1 MAEEITISIDGQ
13 EITAQPGKMVLEA
26 AIDAGIY
33 IPYLCY
39 HSGMEPFAACRMCV
53 VSVEGGRGFPA
64 SCTLPVQDGMKVQS
78 ESHDVRELRRSV
90 MEMLIAEH
98 PNGCLTCHRVDIC
111 GPTDICL
118 RHVSVNDRCVTCPKN
133 ERCEFKDTVRYLG
146 MELESPLGYEYRQI
160 PLEVSDPFY
169 DRDYN
174 LCITCGRCVRVCEE
188 VRGDDAIC
196 FTERSGRALVG
207 TSFGSSLLESG
218 CEFCGAC
225 LDVCPV
231 GALVEREHKWE
242 KPRRVERTICP
253 HCPVGCQLNLEINT
267 QGRLIRV
274 VPELNSPANRGQAC
288 FKGKFGLEFVNQAA
302 RLTKPLIRGAQ
313 GLEEANWDQALD
325 LVAAKLADYR
335 GDSFALLAAPDS
347 TNEELYL
354 AQKFARVAM
363 GTNNVDQSSNITPEL
378 AIGLERAL
386 GYAAATNPIW
396 DLEQAG
402 CILVFNSNLTEEH
415 NVVGVPIK
423 RAVKKGTHLIVIDPR
438 EVELTRYADYWL
450 RPAPGSELLL
460 LGGFLKSLVEQ
471 GLEQTEWL
479 EEFCEDP
486 DTLRYA
492 LQSLDLEQVVQATQ
506 VSGEEISGAARLF
519 CEADKA
525 AIVYALDNIPQELQ
539 RDCVHSL
546 ADLALL
552 TGNLG
557 KSGTGLYPLRPGANE
572 QGAWDLGCVPI
583 RLPGG
588 RFWRDDAARQELE
601 GVWGCTLPVERGLG
615 VAPALEAALEGR
627 LKAMLLI
634 GDVPNL
640 ENGRLSAG
648 LAALERLEFLVV
660 QDTFL
665 SPAAQRAHVVLPR
678 VTFAEKDGTYTNL
691 ERRIQRLR
699 PSIRRNNARNNAKN
713 NDRAKSEGWVLSQL
727 ASRMNVPGFD
737 HMSPSEVMD
746 ELARVVSNYRGVS
759 HQRLEVEAPPVSQS
773 VSQPVPQSTPVPILV
788 GTSAGGST
796 TGLAGG
802 SAIMAAPQPT
812 QLLYSTREQR
822 SIQWPCQS
830 QEAPGCPILYAE
842 GFPAG
847 KATTIAPEFR
857 LPEGGLG
864 DEYPLWFVPGRV
876 LLQRDRETRIE
887 MEEDLNRIVR
897 EELVQLNPA
906 DAAAGSISAGDTVE
920 VATPR
925 GRLVGVAALE
935 DSIPRGMIAVTFLFG
950 QLAVELQSSQE
961 MNPMSRV
968 PGLDIW
974 PTRLTR
980 VTPG

>member
-1 MAEEITISIDGQ
+1 MADDITISIDGQ
-13 EITAQPGKMVLEA
+13 EITTQPGKMVLEA

-39 HSGMEPFAACRMCV
+39 HSGMKPFAACRMCV

-78 ESHDVRELRRSV
+78 ESHDVGELRRAV

-196 FTERSGRALVG
+196 FTDRSGRALVG

-242 KPRRVERTICP
+242 KARRVERTICP
-253 HCPVGCQLNLEINT
+253 HCPVGCQLNLEINIV
-267 QGRLIRV
+267 GKLIRV

-313 GLEEANWDQALD
+313 GLEEATWDQALD
-325 LVAAKLADYR
+325 LVAAKLADYQ

-354 AQKFARVAM
+354 AQKFARVVM

-396 DLEQAG
+396 DLEQAN
-402 CILVFNSNLTEEH
+402 CILIFNSNLTEEH
-415 NVVGVPIK
+415 NVIGVPIK
-423 RAVKKGTHLIVIDPR
+423 SAAKKGTHLIVIDPR
-438 EVELTRYADYWL
+438 EVELTRYADSWL

-460 LGGFLKSLVEQ
+460 LGGILKSLVEQ
-471 GLEQTEWL
+471 GLERTEWL

-492 LQSLDLEQVVQATQ
+492 LESLDLGQVVQATQ
-506 VSGEEISGAARLF
+506 VAAEEIAGAARLF
-519 CEADKA
+519 GEAEKA

-557 KSGTGLYPLRPGANE
+557 KSGTGLFPLRPGANE

-588 RFWRDDAARQELE
+588 RPWRDDAARQELE

-615 VAPALEAALEGR
+615 VASAIEAALEGR

-634 GDVPNL
+634 GDMPNL
-640 ENGRLSAG
+640 ENGRLSDG

-699 PSIRRNNARNNAKN
+699 PSIRRNNARNNARN

-737 HMSPSEVMD
+737 HSSPSEVME
-746 ELARVVSNYRGVS
+746 ELARVVPNYRGIS
-759 HQRLEVEAPPVSQS
+759 LQRLESEAAP
-773 VSQPVPQSTPVPILV
+773 VSQPVSQPSPLPILV
-788 GTSAGGST
+788 GTSAGGSA
-796 TGLAGG
+796 TGLAAG
-802 SAIMAAPQPT
+802 SAIMEAPKPT
-812 QLLYSTREQR
+812 QLLYATVEQR
-822 SIQWPCQS
+822 GIQWPCPS
-830 QEAPGCPILYAE
+830 QEALGCSILYAE
-842 GFPAG
+842 GFSAG
-847 KATTIAPEFR
+847 KAATIAPEFR
-857 LPEGGLG
+857 LPEGGPG
-864 DEYPLWFVPGRV
+864 GESPLWYVPGRV

-897 EELVQLNPA
+897 EELVQLNPT
-906 DAAAGSISAGDTVE
+906 DAAAGDISPGDTVE

-925 GRLVGVAALE
+925 GRLVGVAALD
-935 DSIPRGMIAVTFLFG
+935 DSIPRGMVAVTFLFG
-950 QLAVELQSSQE
+950 QLAVDLQSSQE

-968 PGLDIW
+968 PALDIL
-974 PTRLTR
+974 PARLTR
-980 VTPG
+980 VTLE

>member
-1 MAEEITISIDGQ
+1 MADEITISIDGQ
-13 EITAQPGKMVLEA
+13 DITTQPGRMVLEA

-39 HSGMEPFAACRMCV
+39 HSGMKPFAACRMCV

-174 LCITCGRCVRVCEE
+174 LCITCGRCVRVCDE

-196 FTERSGRALVG
+196 FTERAGRALVG

-242 KPRRVERTICP
+242 KARRVERTICP
-253 HCPVGCQLNLEINT
+253 HCPVGCQLNLEINS

-274 VPELNSPANRGQAC
+274 IPELNSPANRGQAC
-288 FKGKFGLEFVNQAA
+288 FKGKFGLEFVNQTA
-302 RLTKPLIRGAQ
+302 RLTRPLIRRNQ
-313 GLEEANWDQALD
+313 VLEEATWDQALD

-396 DLEQAG
+396 DLEQADS
-402 CILVFNSNLTEEH
+402 ILVFNSNLTEEH
-415 NVVGVPIK
+415 NVIGVPIK
-423 RAVKKGTHLIVIDPR
+423 RAAKKGTHLIVIDPR
-438 EVELTRYADYWL
+438 EVELTRYADSWL

-460 LGGFLKSLVEQ
+460 LGGILKSLVEL
-471 GLEQTEWL
+471 GLERTEWL

-486 DTLRYA
+486 DTLLYA
-492 LQSLDLEQVVQATQ
+492 LQSLDMEQVVQATQ
-506 VSGEEISGAARLF
+506 VPAEEITGAAKLF
-519 CEADKA
+519 GEAEKA

-557 KSGTGLYPLRPGANE
+557 KSGTGLYPLRPGTNE

-588 RFWRDDAARQELE
+588 RPWRDDAARQELE
-601 GVWGCTLPVERGLG
+601 AFWGCTLPVERGLG
-615 VAPALEAALEGR
+615 VGPAIEAALEGR
-627 LKAMLLI
+627 LQALLLI

-640 ENGRLSAG
+640 ENGRLDAG
-648 LAALERLEFLVV
+648 LVALEKLEFLVV
-660 QDTFL
+660 QDTFM
-665 SPAAQRAHVVLPR
+665 SAAAQRADVVLPR
-678 VTFAEKDGTYTNL
+678 VTFAEKEGTYTNL

-699 PSIRRNNARNNAKN
+699 PSISKRNSQ
-713 NDRAKSEGWVLSQL
+713 AKSEGWVLSQL
-727 ASRMNVPGFD
+727 ASRMNVSGFD
-737 HMSPSEVMD
+737 HASPSEVME
-746 ELARVVSNYRGVS
+746 ELARVVPNYRGVS
-759 HQRLEVEAPPVSQS
+759 HQRLEEEAVPVSQPAPQS
-773 VSQPVPQSTPVPILV
+773 VPQSNSLPLLV
-788 GTSAGGST
+788 GTSGGGATTLLAAGSAT
-796 TGLAGG
+796 SLAGLE
-802 SAIMAAPQPT
+802 APKPT
-812 QLLYSTREQR
+812 QLLYSTVEHRG
-822 SIQWPCQS
+822 IQWPCPS
-830 QEAPGCPILYAE
+830 QETSGCSILYAE
-842 GFPAG
+842 GFPGG
-847 KATTIAPEFR
+847 KAATIAPEFR
-857 LPEGGLG
+857 SPEGEPRG
-864 DEYPLWFVPGRV
+864 EYPLWFVPGRV

-897 EELVQLNPA
+897 EELVQLNPV
-906 DAAAGSISAGDTVE
+906 DAAAWDISPGDGLE
-920 VATPR
+920 LATPR

-935 DSIPRGMIAVTFLFG
+935 DSIPRGMVAATFLFG
-950 QLAVELQSSQE
+950 QLAVDLQSSQE

-968 PGLDIW
+968 PGLDIL
-974 PTRLTR
+974 PARLTR
-980 VTPG
+980 MTPG